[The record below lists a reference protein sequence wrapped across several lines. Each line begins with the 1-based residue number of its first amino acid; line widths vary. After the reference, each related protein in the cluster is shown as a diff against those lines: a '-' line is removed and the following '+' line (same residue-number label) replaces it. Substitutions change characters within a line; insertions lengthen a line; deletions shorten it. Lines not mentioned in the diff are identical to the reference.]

1 MTLKEKEKIDN
12 MYYSFNT
19 IKEKEKIEKNKIK
32 EREKRIKENKKRQ
45 KDLFDIDDET
55 VIGMTNKN
63 NKQIKEK
70 QNKNITKK
78 QKQILKKQNR
88 IKKIIKWTTLLIII
102 IAGIVFSL
110 VSPIFNIS
118 TIEVINNNLVKTDE
132 IISLSSLK
140 IGQNIFRYNKS
151 KVIKNIKE
159 NAYIQNIKIKR
170 MIPNK
175 IEISVQERNRDYN
188 IQFLNQFAYINKQ
201 GYILEISEQKLE
213 LPTIKGIVTEEE
225 KIKAGNR
232 LNSEDLEKLETV
244 IQIMNVCEDY
254 GINQKITD
262 IDISDKTNYIIYI
275 EEELKTIYL
284 GDKNNISTKI
294 LYIQGILEKT
304 QGKEGD
310 IFVNGDLNDNFKPRF
325 KEKIM

>member
-12 MYYSFNT
+12 MYYNFNT
-19 IKEKEKIEKNKIK
+19 IKEKEKIEKDKRK
-32 EREKRIKENKKRQ
+32 EREKRIKENKKKQ
-45 KDLFDIDDET
+45 KDLFDIDNET
-55 VIGMTNKN
+55 VIGMTNKK
-63 NKQIKEK
+63 NKEIKEK

-78 QKQILKKQNR
+78 QKQILKKQKR
-88 IKKIIKWTTLLIII
+88 IKRIIKWTTLLIII
-102 IAGIVFSL
+102 IAGVIFSL

-118 TIEVINNNLVKTDE
+118 TVEVINNSTVQTEE
-132 IISLSSLK
+132 IISLSGLK

-159 NAYIQNIKIKR
+159 NAYIQSVKIKR
-170 MIPNK
+170 KIPNK
-175 IEISVQERNRDYN
+175 IEITIQERNRDYN

-213 LPTIKGIVTEEE
+213 LPTIIGIATGEEQ
-225 KIKAGNR
+225 IKAGSR

-244 IQIMNVCEDY
+244 IQIINVCEDY
-254 GINQKITD
+254 GISQKITD
-262 IDISDKTNYIIYI
+262 IDISDKTNYTIYI
-275 EEELKTIYL
+275 EEELKTIHL

-310 IFVNGDLNDNFKPRF
+310 IYVNGDLNDNFKPRF

>member
-12 MYYSFNT
+12 MYYNFNT
-19 IKEKEKIEKNKIK
+19 IKEKEKIEKDKRK
-32 EREKRIKENKKRQ
+32 EREKRIKENKKKQ
-45 KDLFDIDDET
+45 KDLFDIDNET
-55 VIGMTNKN
+55 VIGMTNKK
-63 NKQIKEK
+63 NKEIKEK

-78 QKQILKKQNR
+78 QKQILKKQKR
-88 IKKIIKWTTLLIII
+88 IKRIIKWTTLLIII
-102 IAGIVFSL
+102 IAGVIFSL

-118 TIEVINNNLVKTDE
+118 TVEVINNNTVQTEE
-132 IISLSSLK
+132 IISLSGLK

-159 NAYIQNIKIKR
+159 NAYIQSVKIKR
-170 MIPNK
+170 KIPNK
-175 IEISVQERNRDYN
+175 IEITIQERNRDYN

-213 LPTIKGIVTEEE
+213 LPTIIGIATGEEQ
-225 KIKAGNR
+225 IKAGNR

-244 IQIMNVCEDY
+244 IQIINVCEDY
-254 GINQKITD
+254 GISQKITD
-262 IDISDKTNYIIYI
+262 IDISDKTNYTIYI
-275 EEELKTIYL
+275 EEELKTIHL

-310 IFVNGDLNDNFKPRF
+310 IYVNGDLNDNFKPRF

>member
-12 MYYSFNT
+12 MYYNFNT
-19 IKEKEKIEKNKIK
+19 IKEKEKIEKDKRK
-32 EREKRIKENKKRQ
+32 EREKRIKENKKKQ
-45 KDLFDIDDET
+45 KDLFDIDNET
-55 VIGMTNKN
+55 VIGMTNKK
-63 NKQIKEK
+63 NKEIKEK

-78 QKQILKKQNR
+78 QKQILKKQKR
-88 IKKIIKWTTLLIII
+88 IKRIIKWTTLLIII
-102 IAGIVFSL
+102 IAGVIFSL

-118 TIEVINNNLVKTDE
+118 TVEVINNNTVQTEE
-132 IISLSSLK
+132 IISLSGLK

-159 NAYIQNIKIKR
+159 NAYIQSVKIKR
-170 MIPNK
+170 KIPNK
-175 IEISVQERNRDYN
+175 IEITIQERNRDYN

-213 LPTIKGIVTEEE
+213 LPTIKGIATGEEQ
-225 KIKAGNR
+225 IKAGSR

-244 IQIMNVCEDY
+244 IQIINVCEDY
-254 GINQKITD
+254 GISQKITD
-262 IDISDKTNYIIYI
+262 IDISDKTNYTIYI
-275 EEELKTIYL
+275 EEELKMIHL

-310 IFVNGDLNDNFKPRF
+310 IYVNGDLNDNFKPRF

>member
-78 QKQILKKQNR
+78 QKQILKKQKR